1 MNVRPY
7 FREFLMSESN
17 KASNIVEEIVS
28 RHVKKSL
35 YKVLAV
41 VLLSA
46 FTSSCFLWI
55 SLSDKPRSTMV
66 VEQDQ
71 GAKEGKN
78 EPEMQFDTKQKL
90 IGYINAVMS
99 KPISDDEVAMDFAF
113 GLLHHRPA
121 EAWGLANDK
130 RIELDIQDLQ
140 DAQTLLNAFN
150 HYTVMLDVAP
160 AQAHWAEEYVL
171 AELSKDVS
179 QSKDKLAVLTQVSS
193 FIDLWTTYYQ
203 ATPATDEQRDA
214 KNLYA
219 QRAKEKILSR
229 LDSNRM

>member
-1 MNVRPY
+1 
-7 FREFLMSESN
+7 MSESN

-28 RHVKKSL
+28 RHAKKSL
-35 YKVLAV
+35 YKILAAI
-41 VLLSA
+41 LFSA
-46 FTSSCFLWI
+46 VALSCFLRL
-55 SLSDKPRSTMV
+55 SLSDEPKSAPVAEQVQKAHGAADEPV
-66 VEQDQ
+66 V
-71 GAKEGKN
+71 
-78 EPEMQFDTKQKL
+78 QFDTKQKL

-160 AQAHWAEEYVL
+160 AQARWAEESVL